1 MYSTLGEIEI
11 APRRCAPGPG
21 RQLKSGSASSARFTL
36 PDEPRNL

>member
-1 MYSTLGEIEI
+1 MYSTPGEFEI

-21 RQLKSGSASSARFTL
+21 IDLKSGRASSAMLTL

>member
-11 APRRCAPGPG
+11 APRRCAPSPG
-21 RQLKSGSASSARFTL
+21 RHVKSGKPSSARFTL